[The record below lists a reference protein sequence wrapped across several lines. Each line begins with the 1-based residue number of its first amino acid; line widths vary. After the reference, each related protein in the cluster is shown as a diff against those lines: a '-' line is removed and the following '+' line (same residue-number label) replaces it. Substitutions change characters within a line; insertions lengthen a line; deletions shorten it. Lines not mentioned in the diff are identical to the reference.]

1 MGAVRYRCD
10 FYSDGGQQWRVDI
23 YDSASSVGS
32 PADFNIFGTGFD
44 LSYKGTDSETYSP
57 LLASEVKLYF
67 AIEDSDAQDM
77 LMEILNTNEKRFFIQ
92 IYKGASRNYYWS
104 GTILQDLGSL
114 VDESLPSLVTITA
127 IDGIGTLQNTTFGAE
142 EVAQDM
148 EYPNY
153 SSYGPNSFATLID
166 LVGEAVARCS
176 LSGHVATASSL
187 NPLLYTSVNFYE
199 HNMASGTPATSLD
212 PLALTKVKHG
222 AFVDFPENAT
232 DYAKGKTWFEVMK
245 QLCLVFNA
253 RFFLSNGKWYF
264 ENINQYSAGSTLNFR
279 KYDIVPVWN
288 VDYSTSYGEGW
299 TIIYQWSLNSI
310 STTYVSTDVVNI
322 KNTANSADPTQYY
335 TFLSNPNR
343 TYHPPLLKIDRSF
356 IRKNAGDILPY
367 QSTYNLGSSE
377 MLVTNDGQSLRE
389 GADSL
394 NIKFE
399 GYVRITNDS
408 GGSKNL
414 DYLILG
420 FAIQLKDTDSGDEM
434 FLNNSYQNAI
444 TFTGNVHLSDGPE
457 WTDTTANYEGRY
469 YHLIVINRTVD
480 AGATIIPTF
489 DFEIA
494 TPSFE
499 HDFDQLTFFV
509 HNYGFTESDSPL
521 EFDPKGISSVYPY
534 FNQAHMYLMTD
545 GEAFDDVTHYTAWNG
560 GDNAVNTNSMQDEVT
575 DSLIGDSPDVYSDG
589 KLWIKNYS
597 GNWVESNH
605 WDIQEFS
612 PPNLYDSIINCQLW
626 EIMEL
631 RTTLNAKLNAQVRGY
646 IDIFKKFDYD
656 SSEWLLSS
664 ATLSASDDIWS
675 VQMFQIDNVINN
687 DITNEANGTKPLLPL
702 DVYGNLNPPKTKI
715 PQVMNDGYKFIANTT
730 NNTKTE
736 IFLNGKNNSRLNIK
750 NNSAGAFIA
759 KAVGVL
765 VDGSNKGDSIVID
778 QFGAIKNIDEAI
790 SIIGSTTNTEY
801 KDAGIAGG
809 VGLTIEGDN
818 TNQSIKVSVT
828 GDASDDIIWSVFLN
842 VFTTGY
848 KQPYSIIY
856 EDGNNI
862 ITEASDNLTTQINI

>member
-1 MGAVRYRCD
+1 
-10 FYSDGGQQWRVDI
+10 
-23 YDSASSVGS
+23 
-32 PADFNIFGTGFD
+32 
-44 LSYKGTDSETYSP
+44 
-57 LLASEVKLYF
+57 
-67 AIEDSDAQDM
+67 
-77 LMEILNTNEKRFFIQ
+77 
-92 IYKGASRNYYWS
+92 
-104 GTILQDLGSL
+104 
-114 VDESLPSLVTITA
+114 
-127 IDGIGTLQNTTFGAE
+127 
-142 EVAQDM
+142 M

-153 SSYGPNSFATLID
+153 SSYGPDSFATLID

-199 HNMASGTPATSLD
+199 HGMASGTPATSLD

-232 DYAKGKTWFEVMK
+232 DYAKGKTWFEVIK
-245 QLCLVFNA
+245 QLCLAFNA
-253 RFFLSNGKWYF
+253 RFFLSNGNWYF
-264 ENINQYSAGSTLNFR
+264 VNINQYSAVSSLNFR
-279 KYDIVPVWN
+279 KYNIVPVWG
-288 VDYSTSYGEGW
+288 VSYTTLSGDWEF
-299 TIIYQWSLNSI
+299 IYQWSLNSV
-310 STTYVSTDVVNI
+310 STTYVSTQAVNI
-322 KNTANSADPTQYY
+322 ENTENTADPTQYY
-335 TFLSNPNR
+335 AFLSNPNR
-343 TYHPPLLKIDRSF
+343 TYHPPVLKIDRSF
-356 IRKNAGDILPY
+356 IKKNAGDILPY
-367 QSTYNLGSSE
+367 QSTYNLGSSDV
-377 MLVTNDGQSLRE
+377 LVTNDGQSLRE
-389 GADSL
+389 GATSL

-399 GYVRITNDS
+399 GYVKITNDS
-408 GGSKNL
+408 GSSKSL

-420 FAIQLKDTDSGDEM
+420 FAIRLKDTGSGDEQ
-434 FLNNSYQNAI
+434 FLNNTYQNAI
-444 TFTGNVHLSDGPE
+444 TFTGNVHLADGPE
-457 WTDTTANYEGRY
+457 WTDTTANYESFY
-469 YHLIVINRTVD
+469 FHLIEINRSVD

-494 TPSFE
+494 TPEFD
-499 HDFDQLTFFV
+499 HDFNQLYFAVEDF
-509 HNYGFTESDSPL
+509 GFTESDSPL
-521 EFDPKGISSVYPY
+521 EFDPKGISAVYPF
-534 FNQAHMYLMTD
+534 FNQAHMYLMD
-545 GEAFDDVTHYTAWNG
+545 NGEAFDDVKHYTAWNG
-560 GDNAVNTNSMQDEVT
+560 LSQAVNTNSIQDEVT

-597 GNWVESNH
+597 GNWVESEN

-612 PPNLYDSIINCQLW
+612 PAYYDSIINCQLY
-626 EIMEL
+626 EIMQL

-675 VQMFQIDNVINN
+675 VQMFQIDNVIN
-687 DITNEANGTKPLLPL
+687 DITNQTNGTKPLLPL
-702 DVYGNLNPPKTKI
+702 SVYGNLNPPKTKI
-715 PQVMNDGYKFIANTT
+715 PQGMNDGYKFIANTT

-736 IFLNGKNNSRLNIK
+736 IFLNGKNNARLNIK

-842 VFTTGY
+842 VFSTGY